1 MSLLFPISSA
11 PVDTFHASWM
21 NQPIIYLTVAAVSL
35 VIALRFL
42 KRALA
47 PIGALI
53 QAVAAA
59 AVVAFTAVLALA
71 MLIFAAFASLH

>member
-11 PVDTFHASWM
+11 PVDTIHASWM